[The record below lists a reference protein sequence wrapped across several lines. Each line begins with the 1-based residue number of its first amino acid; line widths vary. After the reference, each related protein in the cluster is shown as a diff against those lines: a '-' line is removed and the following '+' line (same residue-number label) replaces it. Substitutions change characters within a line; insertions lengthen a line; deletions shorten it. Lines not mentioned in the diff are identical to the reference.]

1 MMRDASAVEAREVPP
16 SSDARAEAAGGAA
29 LGGPGGASSGAAPQP
44 SSEPRVS
51 ASAASGVT
59 AEARRF
65 LADLR
70 VEIESHPGV
79 NHLFLGRC
87 ATSPFARQDY
97 RVFGENH
104 YPLVCVFTS
113 YLERLLVRAPTS
125 DAKLWLAKVL
135 VDEYGEG
142 SEGEDHATLYGHFLR
157 SCGSTVPDRADV
169 VKVPAPAFEF
179 VREHRRIVSEEPF
192 LVGLGAV
199 GPGHEWAI
207 PKMFDAVIPGL
218 RRAGF
223 TPDEIGYFTL
233 HVEQDVDH
241 GAWLEEAL
249 LRFGGTHEARAQ
261 IRRGA
266 ILSLEARARF
276 WSGVQRAV
284 VRWRQPNAVRVDGAS
299 PRTIAREILMTAW
312 DGSPRLRALEAGYD
326 SFLATRR
333 PTIRELVEQG
343 RR

>member
-1 MMRDASAVEAREVPP
+1 
-16 SSDARAEAAGGAA
+16 
-29 LGGPGGASSGAAPQP
+29 
-44 SSEPRVS
+44 VS
-51 ASAASGVT
+51 AAKT
-59 AEARRF
+59 F

-70 VEIESHPGV
+70 RAIEAHPGV
-79 NHLFLGRC
+79 NHLFLNRC
-87 ATSPFARQDY
+87 ATSPFARADY
-97 RVFGENH
+97 AVFAENH
-104 YPLVCVFTS
+104 FPLVCVFTS

-142 SEGEDHATLYGHFLR
+142 SEGKDHATLYETFVRAAGGTPPPR
-157 SCGSTVPDRADV
+157 VPE
-169 VKVPAPAFEF
+169 PAFAF
-179 VREHRRIVSEEPF
+179 IREHRRIVTEEPF

-223 TPDEIGYFTL
+223 AEGEIGYFTL
-233 HVEQDVDH
+233 HVAQDEDH

-249 LRFGGTHEARAQ
+249 LRFAIDDRARAE

-266 ILSLEARARF
+266 LLSLDARARF

-284 VRWRQPNAVRVDGAS
+284 VRFRQPHSVRLDGPS
-299 PRTIAREILMTAW
+299 PRSIARELLLTAW
-312 DGSPRLRALEAGYD
+312 DGSTRLRALEAGWT
-326 SFLATRR
+326 AWRERRR
-333 PTIRELVEQG
+333 PTLAEIVDEG

>member
-1 MMRDASAVEAREVPP
+1 VIA
-16 SSDARAEAAGGAA
+16 
-29 LGGPGGASSGAAPQP
+29 
-44 SSEPRVS
+44 
-51 ASAASGVT
+51 
-59 AEARRF
+59 ARRF
-65 LADLR
+65 LGDLR
-70 VEIESHPGV
+70 KEIAGHPGV
-79 NHLFLGRC
+79 NHLFLSRC
-87 ATSPFARQDY
+87 ATSPFARHDY

-142 SEGEDHATLYGHFLR
+142 SEGHDHATLYGRFLR
-157 SCGSTVPDRADV
+157 ASGSAMPDRPAA
-169 VKVPAPAFEF
+169 VKVPGPAFGF
-179 VREHRRIVSEEPF
+179 IREHRRIVSEEPF

-207 PKMFDAVIPGL
+207 PRMFEAVIPGL

-223 TPDEIGYFTL
+223 AEEEIHYFTL

-241 GAWLEEAL
+241 GTWLEEAL
-249 LRFGGTHEARAQ
+249 LRFGETEAARAQ

-266 ILSLEARARF
+266 LLSLDERSRF

-284 VRWRQPNAVRVDGAS
+284 VRWRQPNAVRVDGPT
-299 PRTIAREILMTAW
+299 PRTIAHEILLTAW

-326 SFLATRR
+326 ALRARQR
-333 PTIRELVEQG
+333 PTLTELVEQG